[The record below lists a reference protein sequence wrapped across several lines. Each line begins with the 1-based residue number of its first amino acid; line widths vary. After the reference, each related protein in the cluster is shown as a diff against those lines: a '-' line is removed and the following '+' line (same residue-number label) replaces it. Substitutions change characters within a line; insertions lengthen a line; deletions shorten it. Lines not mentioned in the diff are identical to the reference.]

1 MNAARQKLEDAVA
14 AHRIALCELAM
25 AAGQVPLGDMP
36 TPFVTALRRVED
48 TRQRVLEA
56 ERG

>member
-14 AHRIALCELAM
+14 AHRIALCELAL

-36 TPFVTALRRVED
+36 TPFVTALRRAED
-48 TRQRVLEA
+48 TRRAVLEA
-56 ERG
+56 SDG